1 MDRAESHPDLV
12 DLARMHLPTADLTAM
27 SLPDFVTVF
36 AKMEAGLIFIHNPRN
51 LVFYMP
57 HLMRCMPEFRANN
70 PNSVVLMTYAN
81 LKDSVIHAGIERLLA
96 MKCLD
101 HVEPDSVLFGQF
113 LRDGAELFA
122 RRQELQ

>member
-1 MDRAESHPDLV
+1 
-12 DLARMHLPTADLTAM
+12 MHLPTADLRAM
-27 SLPDFVTVF
+27 SLSDFVTVF
-36 AKMEAGLIFIHNPRN
+36 AKMEADLIFIHNPRN

-57 HLMRCMPEFRANN
+57 ELMRCMPEFRANN
-70 PNSVVLMTYAN
+70 PKSVVLMTYAN
-81 LKDSVIHAGIERLLA
+81 LQDSVIRGGIEKLLA

-113 LRDGAELFA
+113 LRNGAERFV